1 MSGDRVTDD
10 PASDDLS
17 RDREVRVLVV
27 DDQPM
32 IRLGL
37 RMILDHEPDLRTVGE
52 AGDGDVAVEL
62 ARSTAPHVVLMDVRM
77 PGTDGIEA
85 TRRLRA
91 DPALADVRVLVLT
104 TFDDE
109 EYVTQALRAGAD
121 GFLLKDAD
129 PASLV
134 DAVRRVR
141 AGGSVL
147 DPAVTPLVLSQWR
160 RWSAGAS
167 PAPGRAAGAAAV
179 VGSLPERARDVLVA
193 VARGLSNQEVA
204 DALGLTLATTK
215 TYVHDLLRRTGCTS
229 RTQLV
234 VLAYEAGLVAPGE
247 GGTAGRR

>member
-1 MSGDRVTDD
+1 MSGDD
-10 PASDDLS
+10 
-17 RDREVRVLVV
+17 VRVVVV
-27 DDQPM
+27 DDQPT

-37 RMILDHEPDLRTVGE
+37 RLILDHEPDVVTVGE
-52 AGDGDVAVEL
+52 ASDGAAAVEV
-62 ARSTAPHVVLMDVRM
+62 ARRTSPHVVLMDVRM

-91 DPALADVRVLVLT
+91 DAALADVRVLVLT

-109 EYVTQALRAGAD
+109 EYVTAALRAGAD

-134 DAVRRVR
+134 AAVHRVR

-160 RWSAGAS
+160 RWSVASSSAAAAS
-167 PAPGRAAGAAAV
+167 PSSGPVPGAAGGVAALGAV
-179 VGSLPERARDVLVA
+179 DGRARDVLLA
-193 VARGLSNQEVA
+193 VARGLSNQEAAVS
-204 DALGLTLATTK
+204 LGLTLATTK
-215 TYVHDLLRRTGCTS
+215 TYVHELLHRTGCTS

-234 VLAYEAGLVAPGE
+234 VLAYEAGLVVPGAPARG
-247 GGTAGRR
+247 GRRP

>member
-1 MSGDRVTDD
+1 VNGD
-10 PASDDLS
+10 
-17 RDREVRVLVV
+17 EVRVVVV

-37 RMILDHEPDLRTVGE
+37 RLILDHEPGMRTVGE
-52 AGDGDVAVEL
+52 AGDGDQAVEL
-62 ARSTAPHVVLMDVRM
+62 ARSAAPHVVLMDVRM

-85 TRRLRA
+85 TRRVRA
-91 DPALADVRVLVLT
+91 DPALAGVRVLVLT

-109 EYVTQALRAGAD
+109 EYVTAALRAGAD

-134 DAVRRVR
+134 AAVRRVR

-160 RWSAGAS
+160 RWSAHPAS
-167 PAPGRAAGAAAV
+167 TAGAGPGSSPVAAL
-179 VGSLPERARDVLVA
+179 GDRAREVLLA

-215 TYVHDLLRRTGCTS
+215 TYVHELLHRTGCTS

-234 VLAYEAGLVAPGE
+234 VLAYEAGLVVPGD
-247 GGTAGRR
+247 GGC

>member
-1 MSGDRVTDD
+1 MNGDD
-10 PASDDLS
+10 
-17 RDREVRVLVV
+17 VRVVVV
-27 DDQPM
+27 DDQPT
-32 IRLGL
+32 IRLGMRL
-37 RMILDHEPDLRTVGE
+37 ILDHEPDVVTVGE
-52 AGDGDVAVEL
+52 AGDGTEAVEV
-62 ARSTAPHVVLMDVRM
+62 ARRTSPHVVLMDVRM

-109 EYVTQALRAGAD
+109 EYVTAALRAGAD

-134 DAVRRVR
+134 AAVHRVR

-160 RWSAGAS
+160 RWSVAS
-167 PAPGRAAGAAAV
+167 SSSSGPVPGAAAGV
-179 VGSLPERARDVLVA
+179 AALGAVDGRARDVLLA

-204 DALGLTLATTK
+204 ASLGLTLATTK
-215 TYVHDLLRRTGCTS
+215 TYVHELLHRTGCTS

-234 VLAYEAGLVAPGE
+234 VLAYEAGLVVPGAPARGS
-247 GGTAGRR
+247 GRT

>member
-1 MSGDRVTDD
+1 MNGDD
-10 PASDDLS
+10 
-17 RDREVRVLVV
+17 VRVVVV
-27 DDQPM
+27 DDQPT
-32 IRLGL
+32 IRLGMRL
-37 RMILDHEPDLRTVGE
+37 ILDHEPDVVTVGE
-52 AGDGDVAVEL
+52 AGDGTEAVEV
-62 ARSTAPHVVLMDVRM
+62 ARRTSPHVVLMDVRM

-109 EYVTQALRAGAD
+109 EYVTAALRAGAD

-134 DAVRRVR
+134 AAVHRVR

-160 RWSAGAS
+160 RWSVAS
-167 PAPGRAAGAAAV
+167 SSSSSSSSGPVPGAAAGV
-179 VGSLPERARDVLVA
+179 AALGAVDGRARDVLLA

-204 DALGLTLATTK
+204 ASLGLTLATTK
-215 TYVHDLLRRTGCTS
+215 TYVHELLHRTGCTS

-234 VLAYEAGLVAPGE
+234 VLAYEAGLVVPGAPARGS
-247 GGTAGRR
+247 GRT

>member
-1 MSGDRVTDD
+1 MSGDPV
-10 PASDDLS
+10 ADDLS
-17 RDREVRVLVV
+17 GDPEVRVLVV

-62 ARSTAPHVVLMDVRM
+62 AHSTAPHVVLMDVRM

-85 TRRLRA
+85 TRRVRA
-91 DPALADVRVLVLT
+91 DTALAAVRVLVLT

-109 EYVTQALRAGAD
+109 EYVTEALRAGAD

-134 DAVRRVR
+134 AAVRRVR

-160 RWSAGAS
+160 RWSAGA
-167 PAPGRAAGAAAV
+167 PTGPGTGPGPGAGAAAV
-179 VGSLPERARDVLVA
+179 VAGLAERARDVLVA

-215 TYVHDLLRRTGCTS
+215 TYVHELLRRTGCTS

-234 VLAYEAGLVAPGE
+234 VLAYEAGLVVPGE
-247 GGTAGRR
+247 GAGRGAS